1 TTGAA
6 TWNFTTVAD
15 TTAPTAASFTPADN
29 ATSVAVVANLVVTL
43 SEAVQKGTGNIVIKK
58 VSDNSVVETIDV
70 TSANVTVTGSS
81 VTINPTANLVEGI
94 DYYVEIA
101 AGAIKDLAGNNYA
114 GTTGAAT
121 WNFTTVA
128 DTTAPTAASFTP
140 VDNATSVAVVAN
152 LVVTLSE
159 AVQKGT
165 GNLVI
170 KKVSDNS
177 IVETINVTAAN
188 VTVSGS
194 TVTVNP
200 TADLAANTAYYVEI
214 ANGAIK
220 DLAGNNYAGIAGATA
235 WNFTTAVA
243 ADTTPPT
250 ATFTPADNATSVAVG
265 ANLVVT
271 LSEAVQKGIG
281 NLVIKKVS
289 DNSIVETINVTAANV
304 TVSGSTV
311 TVNPTADLAANTP
324 YYVEIANGAIKDLA
338 GNNYAGITGATTW
351 NFTTAAAVDT
361 TPPTASFTPA
371 DNATSVAVAANLV
384 VTLSEAVQKGI
395 GNIVIKKVSDNSLVE
410 TINVTSANVTV
421 TGSSV
426 TVNPTADLAP
436 GTGYYVEIAAGAIK
450 DLAGNNYA
458 GTTGAATWNF
468 TTVADTTAPTGA
480 TFTPADNATSV
491 AVAANVVVTLSEAV
505 QKGIGN
511 IVIKKVSDNSVV
523 ETINVTST
531 NVTVSGST
539 VTVNPT
545 ADLAPGT
552 GYYVEIAN
560 GAIKDLAG
568 NNYAGT
574 TGATAWNF
582 TTADTTAPTAAT
594 FTPADNATNIAV
606 AANLVVN
613 LNEAVQ
619 KGTGNIV
626 IKKTDGTLV
635 DTINVTSP
643 NVTISGST
651 VTVNP
656 TADLAPGTGYYVEI
670 AAGAIKDIAGNNYA
684 GTTGATAWNFNTA
697 TAVPA
702 FVEDSN
708 ISLSGGDYGSA
719 SWADYNEDGN
729 VDLLLTGM
737 QYGSILYK
745 NTGSGFT
752 QNTGISLPGVRN
764 SSVAWADYNGDGKQD
779 LLLTG
784 DAYPRIS
791 RIYKN
796 QGTGFTE
803 DTNISL
809 PGVSFG
815 SVAWADYNGDGKQDF
830 LLTGYAPFTL
840 GIVSKL
846 YKNTGTGFTEDTS
859 ISLPGVSTSSVAWAD
874 YNGDGKQD
882 FLLTG
887 NSASGEISKLYKN
900 TGSGFV
906 VDTTISLPGVQ
917 EGSVAWA
924 DYNGDGKQDFLLT
937 GYGANF
943 VRTSKLYKNTGS
955 GFTEDTSISL
965 PGVGGS
971 SVAWADYNGDGKQDF
986 VLMGSSITKVYK
998 NNSVYPDITVPRI
1011 NSLTPINN
1019 ANSVATDGELVVTFS
1034 ESIAKGTG
1042 NIVIKKM
1049 GDNSIVETIP
1059 VTGNNATISGSQLKI
1074 KPTVSLAEKTDYYVE
1089 ISGGTIQDLAGNS
1102 SAGISGNGNWKFQT
1116 IDSIAPTAISFT
1128 PADNARNLNVS
1139 ANLVVNFSEP
1149 IQKGSGDIS
1158 IRKLSDNSLVERI
1171 PVTDNK
1177 ITVSGNQL
1185 TINPTADLAPN
1196 TDYFVRIAGGAIK
1209 DLTGNNFAEIYDND
1223 AWNFIA
1229 DKIAPT
1235 ATSFTPTHNATA
1247 VAVASNLVVNF
1258 SEPIQKGTGNIVIK
1272 RKSNNS
1278 VFETISVGANN
1289 VTISGSQLTIN
1300 PTANL
1305 ELNTQYYV
1313 EITNGTIKDLGVNNY
1328 AGISGNSAWDWT
1340 TNAVN
1345 VLPTISINDI
1355 EVDETGSNAIFTIAL
1370 STAST
1375 TPVTV
1380 DYVTVDDTAKAADKD
1395 YTAIAKTPIKFAS
1408 GEQTKTITVPIL
1420 EDNNIWDPDETFKV
1434 VLSNAQNAALSNKV
1448 TGVAKI
1454 KDSNKPVLSL
1464 ETRLDTP
1471 ISVQEGNSG
1480 ISNTYVPISLDKP
1493 SSVPVKVKFET
1504 YYGPNWVND
1513 LATPNEDYTP
1523 IPLQT
1528 ITFNPGETKKKI
1540 DIAIKGDL
1548 IDEKDEFLGVRISD
1562 PENALLS
1569 TLYRNDRG
1577 IYIENDDAPPEIS
1590 VENITLNEGNA
1601 DGNNN
1606 TFSTQAN
1613 FTATLSKP
1621 SSQPI
1626 SFYYRTENVSSYGQI
1641 GAAYQPVQRT
1651 LATFAPGETSKTI
1664 RIPVRG
1670 DTAFEENS
1678 TLKFKLILDTYGT
1691 NGSIAQD
1698 KGNAIATVLD
1708 DDSKPTISVPDINVA
1723 EIVGSSSGDG
1733 VANVEIKLSSP
1744 STEYV
1749 SVNYAFKDGTAIANQ
1764 DYKPVAAGTVSFASG
1779 ETTKSI
1785 SVPIINDGKQE
1796 PDETF
1801 SVILSNPVNAPLAKD
1816 TGTIT
1821 INDRIDLWIDEAP
1834 VSMTE
1839 GDTGKKEATFTVNLA
1854 KALNVP
1860 VTVDYRTTGA
1870 NNGIDYTHLQ
1880 GKLEFAPGETK
1891 KTIKVLVNGDTE
1903 IEPDETFN
1911 LVLSN
1916 ATNVA
1921 LTKNTGTV
1929 TIVDD
1934 DKPVA
1939 TISDTAIIDEDK
1951 GTATFTVT
1959 LSKPL
1964 PPNALLGFTT
1974 KDGTAKGS
1982 DIYSNN
1988 SDNDYTALDPYN
2000 ALDFEPG
2007 QTSKT
2012 ITVTTKSLTDDQ
2024 KNRLRGLEADFVYV
2038 KPDTK
2043 AEGDETF
2050 SLVLKGNS
2058 FVKAVGEG
2066 TVVIDDFNDSQSF
2079 YPDGARPNISI
2090 DPVVLI
2096 PEGAEGTT
2104 TSAIFNLKLDRP
2116 GTTQAPVSLR
2126 YRTQDGTATVLDK
2139 DYQVIDPQP
2148 TLTFA
2153 PGETEKTIRVNI
2165 NGDSKAEFNE
2175 RFKLILSGPS
2185 NVTLDNSVAQG
2196 IIFESSNGK
2205 PSRASMAQLAFD
2217 LLGASAAQDN
2227 KNVAL
2232 PFFGKF
2238 PSDLLENSLS
2248 KVGQSFANV
2257 LVENPQ
2263 LTGKELKE
2271 KLTAVLPQG
2280 FSLDLSQFEVTN
2292 DKLQFRIKAEEKFEE
2307 TSLGSKG
2314 FNLFDRIKF
2323 KDNGAGGSST
2333 TLNYDL
2339 DVRLEYK
2346 PELGWYIDTG
2356 YTELTS
2362 LTEEQI
2368 KAGYKLSNSIM
2379 GFLPV
2384 EFTGKSDDTGLS
2396 QSLANYQLNLRD
2408 IDGSGNDSDGYGLTA
2423 TEIAQNYSSAKT
2435 QQVYES
2441 ELKAGGTL
2449 NLAGQVTDKYWF
2461 APPFQFD
2468 LSTDLP
2474 LVTYSNGK
2482 EIKQENPNS
2491 FKLHN
2496 IKLDLGKTITDIV
2509 NPIFG
2514 NDGFVSSI
2522 LKPIRPI
2529 IDFLKSDT
2537 KIFTGIDN
2545 ALKSVDFD
2553 GRTTSFFDSDSDRKV
2568 TILELATKLAE
2579 LSGDPKAKAAS
2590 LYVNAVVQVDEF
2602 SRLVEESTKD
2612 GNNFALSFQP
2622 YTWSK
2627 SGTEEAQGYDLIKK
2641 LSSNAQEYADKYKEL
2656 EEKETNR
2663 KTALSNSLT
2672 QQKKTSGVKNQV
2684 SGTKDQNKKSKV
2696 ADKLSGVIENL
2707 SFPLFSDP
2715 ESTGKLLAGND
2726 IPIMTY
2732 KLPEL
2737 DLSLAGL
2744 RYDLVPG
2751 LLGIEGGIDLK
2762 VRPIDI
2768 GYDTNGIKKI
2778 VQSLE
2783 ANNGYWYL
2791 ADLWQGFYV
2800 SDTEN
2805 ADGTGDDVP
2814 EATLK
2819 AFLQLYAGL
2828 NSPVLTAKVTGGIE
2842 GTIDMDLV
2850 DRSTP
2855 PDGKLRG
2862 YELSDILYNPG
2873 ASFNFKG
2880 SIDARAKA
2888 EFGALGIT
2896 KEFDLAKENLFKF
2909 EFGAKQGTVQAS
2921 YISTATLFFDANLNG
2936 VQDASEPFTQTKAD
2950 GSYEIEIPLETF
2962 DTNKNNSLDP
2972 SEGKLVAIG
2981 GTDTATNLPLDTPL
2995 FSTAN
3000 TMMVTPL
3007 TTLVAEL
3014 ALTDISL
3021 EEAETQV
3028 KAALGIP
3035 SGVKLSLYDSQ
3046 EAMANEEPS
3055 GLAVYALDVQ
3065 VQNTIVQTAKF
3076 IDGASNLSLTQ
3087 LAGAAIGAI
3096 ANQAKGGTPLDLGK
3110 AETILAMVQGAITL
3124 AAKSDPKINPTQLEN
3139 AAKAAAQIMA
3149 LGNQMVKEL
3158 VASGRPIKDIAL
3170 DITKLQAVSVGQIAV
3185 GLPELAAG
3193 TVTVE
3198 QFLANNTKEAILA
3211 RMEKVK
3217 VNDPT
3222 VRPVVETIDGNSPI
3236 VPEEPTSGEID
3247 TETDTETGT
3256 DTPTPIAPTPPIA
3269 LTPSVTASETPTPSE
3284 TASETPTPSETAT
3297 PTPTTNN
3304 LSDDECICDKITYPN
3319 LNRPNSV
3326 ENTILDASGLQIG
3339 TAQNDELL
3347 GSDAANIFE
3356 GKSGDDNL
3364 YGGADNDI
3372 INGNQGNDFIAGGKD
3387 EDTLYGDEGSDI
3399 ILGESGNDLIFGGK
3413 GNDFLHGRE
3422 GIDIIYGNKDDDFI
3436 DGGKDNDTLYG
3447 GKGNDILLGSQ
3458 GDDNLFGQQGS
3469 DTICGGE
3476 GNDLINGDE
3485 GADILGGCA
3494 GNDTMHGGADNDTL
3508 TGGKGND
3515 LLDGGMGNDSLIGG
3529 SGNDIFALTTGE
3541 GFDIIADFTVGQD
3554 LIGLSGGLSFGQL
3567 EITQN
3572 TQGTIIKNL
3581 LTGEQLGVMVGVS
3594 ADAITSAN
3602 FMLV

>member
-1 TTGAA
+1 
-6 TWNFTTVAD
+6 
-15 TTAPTAASFTPADN
+15 
-29 ATSVAVVANLVVTL
+29 
-43 SEAVQKGTGNIVIKK
+43 
-58 VSDNSVVETIDV
+58 
-70 TSANVTVTGSS
+70 
-81 VTINPTANLVEGI
+81 
-94 DYYVEIA
+94 
-101 AGAIKDLAGNNYA
+101 
-114 GTTGAAT
+114 
-121 WNFTTVA
+121 
-128 DTTAPTAASFTP
+128 
-140 VDNATSVAVVAN
+140 
-152 LVVTLSE
+152 
-159 AVQKGT
+159 
-165 GNLVI
+165 
-170 KKVSDNS
+170 
-177 IVETINVTAAN
+177 
-188 VTVSGS
+188 GS
-194 TVTVNP
+194 TVT
-200 TADLAANTAYYVEI
+200 I
-214 ANGAIK
+214 
-220 DLAGNNYAGIAGATA
+220 
-235 WNFTTAVA
+235 
-243 ADTTPPT
+243 
-250 ATFTPADNATSVAVG
+250 
-265 ANLVVT
+265 
-271 LSEAVQKGIG
+271 
-281 NLVIKKVS
+281 
-289 DNSIVETINVTAANV
+289 
-304 TVSGSTV
+304 
-311 TVNPTADLAANTP
+311 NPTADLAANTP

-338 GNNYAGITGATTW
+338 GNNYVGTTGATAW

-361 TPPTASFTPA
+361 TPPTATFTPA

-384 VTLSEAVQKGI
+384 VTLNEAVKKGT
-395 GNIVIKKVSDNSLVE
+395 GNIVIKKTDGTVVE
-410 TINVTSANVTV
+410 TINVTSPNVTV
-421 TGSSV
+421 SGSTVTVNPTANLAPGTGYYVEIATGAIKDLAGNNYVGTTGATAWNFTTAAAVDTTPPTATFTPADNATSVAVAANLVVTLNEAVKKGTGNIVIKKTDGTVVETINVTSPNVTVSGSTVTVNPTANLAPGTGYYVEIATGAIKDLAGNNYAGTTGATAWNFTTAVAVDTTAPTATFTPADNATSVAVAANLVVTLNEAVKKGTGNIVIKKTDGTVVETINVTSPNVTVSGSNV

-436 GTGYYVEIAAGAIK
+436 GTGYYVEIATGAIK

-458 GTTGAATWNF
+458 GTTGATAWNF
-468 TTVADTTAPTGA
+468 NTAAAVDTTAPTA

-491 AVAANVVVTLSEAV
+491 AVAANLVVTLNEAV
-505 QKGIGN
+505 QKGTGN
-511 IVIKKVSDNSVV
+511 IVIKKTDGTVV
-523 ETINVTST
+523 ETINVTSP
-531 NVTVSGST
+531 NVTVSGSN

-582 TTADTTAPTAAT
+582 NTAVAADTTPPTAAT

-626 IKKTDGTLV
+626 IKKTDGTV
-635 DTINVTSP
+635 VETINVTST
-643 NVTISGST
+643 NVTVTGST

-656 TADLAPGTGYYVEI
+656 TADLA
-670 AAGAIKDIAGNNYA
+670 
-684 GTTGATAWNFNTA
+684 
-697 TAVPA
+697 
-702 FVEDSN
+702 
-708 ISLSGGDYGSA
+708 
-719 SWADYNEDGN
+719 
-729 VDLLLTGM
+729 
-737 QYGSILYK
+737 
-745 NTGSGFT
+745 
-752 QNTGISLPGVRN
+752 QN
-764 SSVAWADYNGDGKQD
+764 
-779 LLLTG
+779 
-784 DAYPRIS
+784 
-791 RIYKN
+791 
-796 QGTGFTE
+796 
-803 DTNISL
+803 
-809 PGVSFG
+809 
-815 SVAWADYNGDGKQDF
+815 
-830 LLTGYAPFTL
+830 
-840 GIVSKL
+840 
-846 YKNTGTGFTEDTS
+846 
-859 ISLPGVSTSSVAWAD
+859 
-874 YNGDGKQD
+874 
-882 FLLTG
+882 
-887 NSASGEISKLYKN
+887 
-900 TGSGFV
+900 
-906 VDTTISLPGVQ
+906 
-917 EGSVAWA
+917 
-924 DYNGDGKQDFLLT
+924 
-937 GYGANF
+937 
-943 VRTSKLYKNTGS
+943 
-955 GFTEDTSISL
+955 
-965 PGVGGS
+965 
-971 SVAWADYNGDGKQDF
+971 
-986 VLMGSSITKVYK
+986 
-998 NNSVYPDITVPRI
+998 
-1011 NSLTPINN
+1011 
-1019 ANSVATDGELVVTFS
+1019 
-1034 ESIAKGTG
+1034 
-1042 NIVIKKM
+1042 
-1049 GDNSIVETIP
+1049 
-1059 VTGNNATISGSQLKI
+1059 
-1074 KPTVSLAEKTDYYVE
+1074 TDYYVE
-1089 ISGGTIQDLAGNS
+1089 IA
-1102 SAGISGNGNWKFQT
+1102 K
-1116 IDSIAPTAISFT
+1116 
-1128 PADNARNLNVS
+1128 
-1139 ANLVVNFSEP
+1139 
-1149 IQKGSGDIS
+1149 
-1158 IRKLSDNSLVERI
+1158 
-1171 PVTDNK
+1171 
-1177 ITVSGNQL
+1177 
-1185 TINPTADLAPN
+1185 
-1196 TDYFVRIAGGAIK
+1196 GAIK
-1209 DLTGNNFAEIYDND
+1209 DNAGNNFAGIVGGTT
-1223 AWNFIA
+1223 WNFKTALPGKNLQSADVVLGQADFTTSDFGTLGDSSSIA
-1229 DKIAPT
+1229 IDPISKKVFVSRFGTISRFSSLDAAQNGSSPEASLGKNLNPQGIFVDNQGRLWVADYNNHRVLRFDNAATKANGAAADGVLGQPNFTSTAT
-1235 ATSFTPTHNATA
+1235 ATSSTGMNAPRSVFVDGAGRLWVADMANHRVLRFDNAATKANGAAADGVLGQSNLTTNSYSSTASANTLAAPTDIFVDSAGRLWVADKGNQRVLRFDNAATKANGAAADGVLGQSNFTSKATATSQNGFNTPTWISGDAAGQLYVTDTSNKRVLIFGNAASLSNGASATNVLGQADFTSTVSATTDTNFTA
-1247 VAVASNLVVNF
+1247 VKDSFFDNDKQQLWVADLNRVLRYSL
-1258 SEPIQKGTGNIVIK
+1258 PRQIDITGQPL
-1272 RKSNNS
+1272 SGS
-1278 VFETISVGANN
+1278 TFGANTKN
-1289 VTISGSQLTIN
+1289 NLLYQLDLSTSSPTNAKTIFTGLTATTGGTYQTSNIATNGFKLWISNDNKLDGSDTLLKSLSPIAAGSNMEFKGFQEVISAGTNRYVFLTADIAQALGSRTIN
-1300 PTANL
+1300 ADIPILDFIRFDA
-1305 ELNTQYYV
+1305 
-1313 EITNGTIKDLGVNNY
+1313 GTKIGNPNVNKPL
-1328 AGISGNSAWDWT
+1328 A
-1340 TNAVN
+1340 
-1345 VLPTISINDI
+1345 ISINDI
-1355 EVDETGSNAIFTIAL
+1355 SLQESDKKATFTISL
-1370 STAST
+1370 SGQVAS
-1375 TPVTV
+1375 PVTV
-1380 DYVTVDDTAKAADKD
+1380 YYQTVDDTAKVADKD
-1395 YTAIAKTPIKFAS
+1395 YIPEAATPITFNP
-1408 GEQTKTITVPIL
+1408 GETLKTIDIPVTDDATW
-1420 EDNNIWDPDETFKV
+1420 EADETFKV
-1434 VLSNAQNAALSNKV
+1434 VLSNAQNAFLGKV
-1448 TGVAKI
+1448 TGVATI
-1454 KDSNKPVLSL
+1454 KDENDKPTIDFYGFNASQKA
-1464 ETRLDTP
+1464 TQTP
-1471 ISVQEGNSG
+1471 YSVKEGDSG
-1480 ISNTYVPISLDKP
+1480 TSNTYVSIFLSNPIA
-1493 SSVPVKVKFET
+1493 VPVKVNFET
-1504 YYGPNWVND
+1504 YYDPAQFNIDYVPSWVD
-1513 LATPNEDYTP
+1513 TFATPNKDYVP

-1528 ITFNPGETKKKI
+1528 ITFNPGETEKKI
-1540 DIAIKGDL
+1540 DLFINGDL
-1548 IDEKDEFLGVRISD
+1548 INEKNETVFVR
-1562 PENALLS
+1562 LS
-1569 TLYRNDRG
+1569 TKDAFYPPSFSRHSFLHS
-1577 IYIENDDAPPEIS
+1577 ILIENDDDRPEIS

-1613 FTATLSKP
+1613 FTVTLSKP
-1621 SSQPI
+1621 SSLPI
-1626 SFYYRTENVSSYGQI
+1626 SFYYRTEDVSSYGQI
-1641 GAAYQPVQRT
+1641 GAAYQQVVKPT
-1651 LATFAPGETSKTI
+1651 LATLAPGEVSKTI
-1664 RIPVRG
+1664 AIPVKG
-1670 DTAFEENS
+1670 DTTFEGNRS
-1678 TLKFKLILDTYGT
+1678 FQFKLRLDTFEFT
-1691 NGSIAQD
+1691 NLGVVPGKGS
-1698 KGNAIATVLD
+1698 AIATVLD
-1708 DDSKPTISVPDINVA
+1708 DDSRPTISVPDINVA

-1916 ATNVA
+1916 ATNAA

-2012 ITVTTKSLTDDQ
+2012 ITVTTKSLTNDQ

-3304 LSDDECICDKITYPN
+3304 LSDDECICDTITYPN

-3326 ENTILDASGLQIG
+3326 ENTILGASGIQIG

-3458 GDDNLFGQQGS
+3458 GDDNLFGQQGN

-3494 GNDTMHGGADNDTL
+3494 GNDTLFGGADNDTL

-3529 SGNDIFALTTGE
+3529 SGNDIFALTTGQ
-3541 GFDIIADFTVGQD
+3541 GFDIIADFTIGQD

>member
-1 TTGAA
+1 VTSPNVTVSGSNVTINPLADLAPGTGYYVEIATGAIKDLAGNNYVGTTGATA
-6 TWNFTTVAD
+6 WNFNTAVAVD
-15 TTAPTAASFTPADN
+15 TTAPTATFTPADN
-29 ATSVAVVANLVVTL
+29 ATSVAVTANLVVTLNEAVKKGTGNIVIKKTDGTVVETINVTSPNVTVSGSNVTINPLADLAPGTGYYVEIGAGAIKDLAGNNYAGTTGATAWNFNTAGVLASPVQFDLTSVFDRDVIINRTGGVTDSTQNGLSTLNQTLLTQSFATFKAGANGNGLPDNGFFATNAYHPDVQLGYNNTNNGNNAKVLTANGTSFNFAVTPNQYSEIHLLATSTNGIAGMQVTFNYSDSTTGTGTATVPDWFNEITETSSSYYLIDGMDGSNDTTGTVYTDVNDPAIFGFKFNPDPAKTLQSITVSKTSGTTANNWLGVFGATGVLDTTAPTAATFTPADNATTVAVAANLVVTL

-58 VSDNSVVETIDV
+58 SSDNSVVETINV
-70 TSANVTVTGSS
+70 TSTNVTVTGSNVS
-81 VTINPTANLVEGI
+81 INPTADLVDGTG
-94 DYYVEIA
+94 YYVEIA
-101 AGAIKDLAGNNYA
+101 SGAIKDLAGNSYA
-114 GTTGAAT
+114 GTTGA
-121 WNFTTVA
+121 
-128 DTTAPTAASFTP
+128 
-140 VDNATSVAVVAN
+140 
-152 LVVTLSE
+152 
-159 AVQKGT
+159 
-165 GNLVI
+165 
-170 KKVSDNS
+170 
-177 IVETINVTAAN
+177 
-188 VTVSGS
+188 
-194 TVTVNP
+194 
-200 TADLAANTAYYVEI
+200 
-214 ANGAIK
+214 
-220 DLAGNNYAGIAGATA
+220 TA
-235 WNFTTAVA
+235 WNFNTDTTA
-243 ADTTPPT
+243 PT
-250 ATFTPADNATSVAVG
+250 ATFTPADNAT
-265 ANLVVT
+265 N
-271 LSEAVQKGIG
+271 I
-281 NLVIKKVS
+281 
-289 DNSIVETINVTAANV
+289 
-304 TVSGSTV
+304 
-311 TVNPTADLAANTP
+311 
-324 YYVEIANGAIKDLA
+324 
-338 GNNYAGITGATTW
+338 
-351 NFTTAAAVDT
+351 
-361 TPPTASFTPA
+361 
-371 DNATSVAVAANLV
+371 AVAANLV
-384 VTLSEAVQKGI
+384 VTLNEAVKKG
-395 GNIVIKKVSDNSLVE
+395 
-410 TINVTSANVTV
+410 T
-421 TGSSV
+421 
-426 TVNPTADLAP
+426 
-436 GTGYYVEIAAGAIK
+436 
-450 DLAGNNYA
+450 
-458 GTTGAATWNF
+458 
-468 TTVADTTAPTGA
+468 
-480 TFTPADNATSV
+480 
-491 AVAANVVVTLSEAV
+491 
-505 QKGIGN
+505 GN

-531 NVTVSGST
+531 NVTVSGS
-539 VTVNPT
+539 N
-545 ADLAPGT
+545 
-552 GYYVEIAN
+552 
-560 GAIKDLAG
+560 
-568 NNYAGT
+568 
-574 TGATAWNF
+574 
-582 TTADTTAPTAAT
+582 
-594 FTPADNATNIAV
+594 
-606 AANLVVN
+606 
-613 LNEAVQ
+613 
-619 KGTGNIV
+619 
-626 IKKTDGTLV
+626 
-635 DTINVTSP
+635 
-643 NVTISGST
+643 

-670 AAGAIKDIAGNNYA
+670 AAAAIKDLAGNNYA
-684 GTTGATAWNFNTA
+684 GTTGATTWNFTTVADTTAPTASFTPADNATNIAVAANLVVTLNEVVKKGTGNIVIKKVSDNSVVETIAVTGSNVTVSGSQLTINPTADLVHDTKYYVEITSGAIQDLAGNNYAGITGNNTWDFQ
-697 TAVPA
+697 TALALPPS
-702 FVEDSN
+702 FEDSN
-708 ISLSGGDYGSA
+708 LSFPGGNYGSTT
-719 SWADYNEDGN
+719 WADYNGDGKP
-729 VDLLLTGM
+729 DLLLTGLGYNSDPM
-737 QYGSILYK
+737 SLLFKNTGSGFVWEVSVPSFHFGSVAWADYNVDGKQDFLLTGSPSLGGQISKLYK

-752 QNTGISLPGVRN
+752 EDTSISLPGVD
-764 SSVAWADYNGDGKQD
+764 SD
-779 LLLTG
+779 
-784 DAYPRIS
+784 
-791 RIYKN
+791 
-796 QGTGFTE
+796 
-803 DTNISL
+803 
-809 PGVSFG
+809 

-830 LLTGYAPFTL
+830 LLTGYAPSSATPN
-840 GIVSKL
+840 ISKL
-846 YKNTGTGFTEDTS
+846 YKNTGSGFTEDTS
-859 ISLPGVSTSSVAWAD
+859 ISLPGVSGSSVAWAD

-887 NSASGEISKLYKN
+887 SSASGRISKLYKNTGSGFQEDTSISLPGVSGSSVAWADYNGDGKQDFLLTGSLASGEISKLYKN
-900 TGSGFV
+900 TGSGFTE
-906 VDTTISLPGVQ
+906 DTSVSLPGVQ
-917 EGSVAWA
+917 DGSVAWA

-965 PGVGGS
+965 PGVSGS

-986 VLMGSSITKVYK
+986 VLMGSSASGRISKLYK
-998 NNSVYPDITVPRI
+998 NNSVFPDITAPQVNI
-1011 NSLTPINN
+1011 FTPINN
-1019 ANSVATDGELVVTFS
+1019 ATRVGLDEDLVITFS
-1034 ESIAKGTG
+1034 ELIKQGTG
-1042 NIVIKKM
+1042 NIVLKKSSN
-1049 GDNSIVETIP
+1049 NSVVETMS
-1059 VTGNNATISGSQLKI
+1059 VTANNVTISDSQLI
-1074 KPTVSLAEKTDYYVE
+1074 INPTVSLDQKTDYYVE
-1089 ISGGTIQDLAGNS
+1089 ISGGTIQDLAGNPY
-1102 SAGISGNGNWKFQT
+1102 AGISGNSNWKFQT
-1116 IDSIAPTAISFT
+1116 IDSTAPTAISFT
-1128 PADNARNLNVS
+1128 PADNARNLNGS

-1149 IQKGSGDIS
+1149 IQTNLGYIT
-1158 IRKLSDNSLVERI
+1158 IRKLSDNSVVESI

-1177 ITVSGNQL
+1177 ITVSGSQL

-1196 TDYFVRIAGGAIK
+1196 TDYYVEILPYTIK
-1209 DLTGNNFAEIYDND
+1209 DLAGNYYAGISETN

-1229 DKIAPT
+1229 DTIVPT
-1235 ATSFTPTHNATA
+1235 TTSFTPANNAQNIN
-1247 VAVASNLVVNF
+1247 VAANLLVNF
-1258 SEPIQKGTGNIVIK
+1258 SESIQKGTGNILI
-1272 RKSNNS
+1272 RKQSDNS
-1278 VFETISVGANN
+1278 VVETIPVTANN
-1289 VTISGSQLTIN
+1289 VTISGSELTIN
-1300 PTANL
+1300 PTADL
-1305 ELNTQYYV
+1305 ALDTGYYV
-1313 EITNGTIKDLGVNNY
+1313 EIANGVLKDLAGNNY
-1328 AGISGNSAWDWT
+1328 NGISGNSAWT
-1340 TNAVN
+1340 LKTSSVN
-1345 VLPTISINDI
+1345 VIPKISINDVQVN
-1355 EVDETGSNAIFTIAL
+1355 EKGTNATFTIPL
-1370 STAST
+1370 STAT
-1375 TPVTV
+1375 NVPVTV
-1380 DYVTVDDTAKAADKD
+1380 YYQTVDDTAKAGDKD
-1395 YTAIAKTPIKFAS
+1395 YTQIALTPITFAV
-1408 GEQTKTITVPIL
+1408 GEQTKTINIPIAQ
-1420 EDNNIWDPDETFKV
+1420 DDIWEPDETFKV
-1434 VLSNAQNAALSNKV
+1434 TLSNPQNALLDKA
-1448 TGVAKI
+1448 TGVATI
-1454 KDSNKPVLSL
+1454 KDEDKPRISFYPFNNSGSYDMPLSFK
-1464 ETRLDTP
+1464 
-1471 ISVQEGNSG
+1471 EGNSG
-1480 ISNTYVPISLDKP
+1480 TSNAYVPIYLDRL

-1504 YYGPNWVND
+1504 YDSPYPNN
-1513 LATPNEDYTP
+1513 ATPNDDYTP

-1540 DIAIKGDL
+1540 DIAIKGEL
-1548 IDEKDEFLGVRISD
+1548 ISENNEFVGVRISD
-1562 PENALLS
+1562 PENASMAGRL
-1569 TLYRNDRG
+1569 DRG
-1577 IYIENDDAPPEIS
+1577 FEIENDDDPPEIS

-1613 FTATLSKP
+1613 FTVTLSKP

-1626 SFYYRTENVSSYGQI
+1626 SFYYRTEDVSSYGQI

-1664 RIPVRG
+1664 TIPVRG

-1691 NGSIAQD
+1691 NASIAQD

-1708 DDSKPTISVPDINVA
+1708 DDSRPTISVPDINVA
-1723 EIVGSSSGDG
+1723 ETVGSSSGDG

-1744 STEYV
+1744 SKEYV

-1764 DYKPVAAGTVSFASG
+1764 DYKPVAAGKVSFASG

-1870 NNGIDYTHLQ
+1870 DNGIDYMHLQ
-1880 GKLEFAPGETK
+1880 DKLEFAPGETK

-1916 ATNVA
+1916 ATNA
-1921 LTKNTGTV
+1921 TLTKDTGTV

-1934 DKPVA
+1934 DRPVA

-1959 LSKPL
+1959 LSKPFST
-1964 PPNALLGFTT
+1964 ATMVGVTT
-1974 KDGTAKGS
+1974 KDGTAKSS
-1982 DIYSNN
+1982 DK
-1988 SDNDYTALDPYN
+1988 DYTAISGGLW
-2000 ALDFEPG
+2000 FEPG
-2007 QTSKT
+2007 ETSKT
-2012 ITVTTKSLTDDQ
+2012 ITVTTKSLTTKE
-2024 KNRLRGLEADFVYV
+2024 KNDIELGEADFVAAV
-2038 KPDTK
+2038 NPDTK

-2050 SLVLKGNS
+2050 SVVLRQMNDTNATS
-2058 FVKAVGEG
+2058 VKAVGEG

-2079 YPDGARPNISI
+2079 YPDGVRPNISV

-2104 TSAIFNLKLDRP
+2104 TTAIFNLKLDRP

-2139 DYQVIDPQP
+2139 DYQALPQQ

-2153 PGETEKTIRVNI
+2153 PGETEKTISVNI
-2165 NGDSKAEFNE
+2165 NGDSKPEFNE

-2196 IIFESSNGK
+2196 IIFDSSDGK

-2238 PSDLLENSLS
+2238 PSDLLQNSLS

-2263 LTGKELKE
+2263 LTGTELQQ
-2271 KLTAVLPQG
+2271 KLTAVLPQE
-2280 FSLDLSQFEVTN
+2280 FSLDPYQFQVTN
-2292 DKLQFRIKAEEKFEE
+2292 DKLQFRIQAKENFE
-2307 TSLGSKG
+2307 TSLGSKR

-2323 KDNGAGGSST
+2323 NDDGVGGSST

-2339 DVRLEYK
+2339 DVRLKYK

-2362 LTEEQI
+2362 LTEERI
-2368 KAGYKLSNSIM
+2368 KDGYKLSNSIM

-2384 EFTGKSDDTGLS
+2384 EFTDKSDDTGLS

-2408 IDGSGNDSDGYGLTA
+2408 IDGLENDSDGNGLTA
-2423 TEIAQNYSSAKT
+2423 TEIAQNYSSASGGTGAK
-2435 QQVYES
+2435 QLYES
-2441 ELKAGGTL
+2441 QLKAGGTL
-2449 NLAGQVTDKYWF
+2449 NLAGQVTNKYWF
-2461 APPFQFD
+2461 VPPFQFD
-2468 LSTDLP
+2468 LSADLP
-2474 LVTYSNGK
+2474 LVTYSNGQK
-2482 EIKQENPNS
+2482 IQQKDPNS

-2496 IKLDLGKTITDIV
+2496 IKLDLGRTITGIV
-2509 NPIFG
+2509 KPIFG
-2514 NDGFVSSI
+2514 NDGYVSSI

-2537 KIFTGIDN
+2537 KIFTGIDK
-2545 ALKSVDFD
+2545 ALASVDFD
-2553 GRTTSFFDSDSDRKV
+2553 GRTTPFFDSDSDRKV
-2568 TILELATKLAE
+2568 TILELVTKLAE

-2590 LYVNAVVQVDEF
+2590 LYVNAVVKVDEF

-2627 SGTEEAQGYDLIKK
+2627 SGSEEAQGYDLIKQ

-2656 EEKETNR
+2656 EEQETKR

-2672 QQKKTSGVKNQV
+2672 KQKETSGVKNQV
-2684 SGTKDQNKKSKV
+2684 SKTKDQNKKSKV
-2696 ADKLSGVIENL
+2696 ADALSGVIENL

-2751 LLGIEGGIDLK
+2751 LLGIEGGIDFK

-2778 VQSLE
+2778 VQDME
-2783 ANNGYWYL
+2783 AKKDWYYS
-2791 ADLWQGFYV
+2791 DLWTGFYV

-2805 ADGTGDDVP
+2805 ADGTGKDVP

-2862 YELSDILYNPG
+2862 YELSNILYNPG

-2880 SIDARAKA
+2880 SVDARAKA

-2896 KEFDLAKENLFKF
+2896 KEFDLATENLFKF

-2921 YISTATLFFDANLNG
+2921 YIDGATLFFDANLNG

-2972 SEGKLVAIG
+2972 SEGNLVAIG

-3000 TMMVTPL
+3000 TRMVTPL

-3014 ALTDISL
+3014 TLTGLSS
-3021 EEAETQV
+3021 EEAQTQV
-3028 KAALGIP
+3028 QAALGIP
-3035 SGVKLSLYDSQ
+3035 SGVELSLYDSQ

-3076 IDGASNLSLTQ
+3076 IDGVSDLLLTQ
-3087 LAGAAIGAI
+3087 LAGTAIGAI
-3096 ANQAKGGTPLDLGK
+3096 ANQVKGGAAVDLGK
-3110 AETILAMVQGAITL
+3110 TETILAILQAAITK
-3124 AAKSDPKINPTQLEN
+3124 AAESDPKINPTQL
-3139 AAKAAAQIMA
+3139 AASAAAAAQIMA
-3149 LGNQMVKEL
+3149 LGNQMVKDL

-3170 DITKLQAVSVGQIAV
+3170 EITKLQAVSVGQIAV

-3198 QFLANNTKEAILA
+3198 QFLAQNTKEAILA

-3222 VRPVVETIDGNSPI
+3222 VRPVVETSALKDPID
-3236 VPEEPTSGEID
+3236 PEEPTSGEIG

-3269 LTPSVTASETPTPSE
+3269 LTPSETASDTPTPSE
-3284 TASETPTPSETAT
+3284 TASETPTLSETPT

-3304 LSDDECICDKITYPN
+3304 LSDDECICDQITYPN

-3326 ENTILDASGLQIG
+3326 ENTIL
-3339 TAQNDELL
+3339 
-3347 GSDAANIFE
+3347 
-3356 GKSGDDNL
+3356 
-3364 YGGADNDI
+3364 
-3372 INGNQGNDFIAGGKD
+3372 
-3387 EDTLYGDEGSDI
+3387 
-3399 ILGESGNDLIFGGK
+3399 
-3413 GNDFLHGRE
+3413 
-3422 GIDIIYGNKDDDFI
+3422 
-3436 DGGKDNDTLYG
+3436 
-3447 GKGNDILLGSQ
+3447 
-3458 GDDNLFGQQGS
+3458 
-3469 DTICGGE
+3469 
-3476 GNDLINGDE
+3476 
-3485 GADILGGCA
+3485 
-3494 GNDTMHGGADNDTL
+3494 
-3508 TGGKGND
+3508 
-3515 LLDGGMGNDSLIGG
+3515 
-3529 SGNDIFALTTGE
+3529 
-3541 GFDIIADFTVGQD
+3541 
-3554 LIGLSGGLSFGQL
+3554 
-3567 EITQN
+3567 
-3572 TQGTIIKNL
+3572 
-3581 LTGEQLGVMVGVS
+3581 
-3594 ADAITSAN
+3594 
-3602 FMLV
+3602 